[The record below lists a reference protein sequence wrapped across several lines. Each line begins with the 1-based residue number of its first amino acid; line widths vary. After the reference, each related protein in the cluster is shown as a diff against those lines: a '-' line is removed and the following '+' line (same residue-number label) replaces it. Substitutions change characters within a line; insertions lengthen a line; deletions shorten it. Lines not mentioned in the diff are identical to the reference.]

1 MINSQRDA
9 LNQMCISPG
18 DYANFGKKDVEKILK
33 EKLIL
38 KENFCQNHDEILE
51 KFIQFYSN
59 LEEKKENE
67 PGSVFY
73 QRMYTQVS

>member
-1 MINSQRDA
+1 MITPKNPLHDFT
-9 LNQMCISPG
+9 IPPE

-38 KENFCQNHDEILE
+38 KKNFGHNHDEVIQ

-67 PGSVFY
+67 PENVFY
-73 QRMYTQVS
+73 QKMYTQVS